1 MNHRNIVQV
10 FELGQESGAYFIA
23 MEYVQGKS
31 LRDLIDTTMRRK
43 EKIPAELCRSLADQ
57 ICDGASY
64 AHNLTDM
71 AGRSLNLVHRDLN
84 PQNVLISYGGRGQI
98 NHIGVRRAEPRHP
111 KSRARGKKGEVGF
124 VSPGQAPADET
135 GTSSRRIA

>member
-43 EKIPAELCRSLADQ
+43 EKIPAELCRSLAEQ

-84 PQNVLISYGGRGQI
+84 PQNEPTSYGRDVKIIECGMC
-98 NHIGVRRAEPRHP
+98 
-111 KSRARGKKGEVGF
+111 ARE
-124 VSPGQAPADET
+124 
-135 GTSSRRIA
+135 